1 MRKLRNLLSRES
13 FISPNLIVRIN
24 EDKTET
30 KSTDTYPDDIL
41 NDIKI
46 VKKFWDLFPKNDN
59 KS

>member
-24 EDKTET
+24 EDKSET
-30 KSTDTYPDDIL
+30 KSTDTYSDDIL

-46 VKKFWDLFPKNDN
+46 VKKFWDFFPKRDD

>member
-13 FISPNLIVRIN
+13 FISPSLIVRIN
-24 EDKTET
+24 EDKSET
-30 KSTDTYPDDIL
+30 KSTDTYSDDIL

-46 VKKFWDLFPKNDN
+46 VKKFWDLFPKNDD